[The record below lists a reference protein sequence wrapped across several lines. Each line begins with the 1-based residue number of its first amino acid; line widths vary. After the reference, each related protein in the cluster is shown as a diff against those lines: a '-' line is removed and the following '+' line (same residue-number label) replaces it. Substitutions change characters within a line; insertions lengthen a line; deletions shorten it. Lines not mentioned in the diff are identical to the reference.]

1 MEIGLIK
8 NIIPDNESRKLD
20 EIHNINNIQNKLK
33 KTLLKFDLGPDAT
46 IDREFNFNIWC
57 TPQTDGAGDFSLIN
71 KIAKEILSYGVPNRQ
86 LNFMIGVRNFSTFLR
101 ELGRFMDA
109 NRDLNVLIQQI
120 QTQLNDNVIPGLANI
135 TRNLD
140 ILRLSSGN
148 FVNPDSKIKH
158 ITYKIPAVEPALPF
172 DKNRNY
178 QMLELL
184 QNMIQRIEGINF
196 RRKREEVRSNL
207 EGELYG
213 TFVNFIYGRI
223 LKEFTGAKIYICD
236 SDRLNLIGEPIAGDE
251 VNDIYS
257 QIIARCR
264 IDGQPEKSL
273 NIQLLPSNPTL
284 NGINIFRN
292 CNKNKILYLN
302 EGGNIIIDDREHCM
316 GIGNKS
322 VGIFKASTL
331 VTREAILAYLNTR
344 GPEGFIA
351 EGEGEIT
358 KYHIAY
364 IGQTLTYEID
374 KNMVGKRIDELGFD
388 VSIHRYGLFNV
399 QRVFLFLKLLK
410 HKYRAVEGEII
421 HIFVL
426 DVFRKILEI
435 FNSRL
440 SVVFPEYNSVDNTFR
455 VNASTVLKLKFFKRI
470 DPAQFIPFIK
480 HSEPILFTTGDQSY
494 QEALSLGKLVFHDYV
509 DHRMAMVDTL
519 LECYDQV
526 FGGTNN
532 YRIFLS
538 TYLKPISGAESIL
551 EYTFENS
558 ITLFF
563 ANAPMITALNNTL
576 LDYFDAANVNNNR
589 FFDFY
594 MKHYDFPKE
603 FKKIIYL
610 MQNNVFSEALR
621 NVLISENFEREFL
634 RINDAG
640 YRLKYLKYKQKYL
653 TLKGKLKG
661 GAIEF
666 EDQAN
671 GMKKIR
677 GIIEE
682 GSKHSP
688 IFTNKQKVLTES
700 LFKYLNEKIKF
711 KLNIDYLGGRKNV
724 LGDYLIKNLSSGRV
738 LGRGANGI
746 AIEFDNNIVI
756 KVSKM
761 MATNPS
767 IIENEVRNM
776 IQIYRSGA
784 DYNFRN
790 EDLVKL
796 LGVVY
801 LDADYTLI
809 KNFDNSRT
817 HKTEEFEQDLGAGI
831 NGNDR
836 IGFVIMEKYTGDLES
851 LNMAI
856 LSPSQKYDIVVQMM
870 IQLNNFF
877 TKGYYHTDLHDGN
890 WFYKMNGAK
899 YTIRIADYGSET
911 KADGN
916 RVGVFRLE
924 GADIDEKKKN
934 SLKTA
939 LVAMANKGLISQDN
953 LFTLIA
959 LPTYNSILSRAKP
972 ILNGLKPRVAS
983 ESDELNYALLE
994 SLN

>member
-1 MEIGLIK
+1 MDISLIK
-8 NIIPDNESRKLD
+8 NIIPDEESRKLG
-20 EIHNINNIQNKLK
+20 EIHASNNIQNILK

-71 KIAKEILSYGVPNRQ
+71 KIGKEILSYGVPNRQ

-101 ELGRFMDA
+101 ELSRFIDA
-109 NRDLNVLIQQI
+109 NRELNVLIQQI
-120 QTQLNDNVIPGLANI
+120 QAQLNDNVIPRLENI

-140 ILRLSSGN
+140 ILELSSAN
-148 FVNPDSKIKH
+148 FVNPDSRIKH
-158 ITYKIPAVEPALPF
+158 ITYDIQAVNPGLDF

-178 QMLELL
+178 QMLEQL

-196 RRKREEVRSNL
+196 RRKREEIRSDL
-207 EGELYG
+207 EGNLYG

-223 LKEFTGAKIYICD
+223 LKEFTGAKIYIFD
-236 SDRLNLIGEPIAGDE
+236 SDRLNSLGQRIAGDE

-284 NGINIFRN
+284 NGINIFRD

-302 EGGNIIIDDREHCM
+302 EGGNIIIREREHCM
-316 GIGNKS
+316 GIGNNS
-322 VGIFKASTL
+322 VGIFKASTQE
-331 VTREAILAYLNTR
+331 TREHTLAYLNS
-344 GPEGFIA
+344 GAAGFIC

-358 KYHIAY
+358 RYHIAY
-364 IGQTLTYEID
+364 IGQTLNYEID
-374 KNMVGKRIDELGFD
+374 KNMVGKRIGERGFEEMEH
-388 VSIHRYGLFNV
+388 SYGLFNI

-410 HKYRAVEGEII
+410 HKYRDAVGETI
-421 HIFVL
+421 HIFCL

-440 SVVFPEYNSVDNTFR
+440 NVVFPEYNSDDNTFT
-455 VNASTVLKLKFFKRI
+455 VNESTVLKLKFFKRI
-470 DPAQFIPFIK
+470 EPSQFIPFIK

-519 LECYDQV
+519 LECYDIL
-526 FGGTNN
+526 FGGRNN
-532 YRIFLS
+532 YRTFL
-538 TYLKPISGAESIL
+538 TTHLKRISGAESIL
-551 EYTFENS
+551 GYTFEND
-558 ITLFF
+558 IGGFF
-563 ANAPMITALNNTL
+563 GNAPMITALNNTL
-576 LDYFDAANVNNNR
+576 NDYFNAANVNNNR

-610 MQNNVFSEALR
+610 MQNNVFEQAQSGT
-621 NVLISENFEREFL
+621 LISADFEREFL

-653 TLKGKLKG
+653 KLKEELKG

-666 EDQAN
+666 EDQAD

-677 GIIEE
+677 GIMEE
-682 GSKHSP
+682 RSKHSP
-688 IFTNKQKVLTES
+688 MFTNKQKILTES

-776 IQIYRSGA
+776 IEIYRSGA

-801 LDADYTLI
+801 LDADYRLI

-817 HKTEEFEQDLGAGI
+817 HKTEEFEQDLGADI
-831 NGNDR
+831 NNNDR
-836 IGFVIMEKYTGDLES
+836 IGFVIMEKYTGSLES
-851 LNMAI
+851 LDVSR
-856 LSPSQKYDIVVQMM
+856 LSPSQKYDIAVQMM

-890 WFYKMNGAK
+890 WFYKVNGTK

-934 SLKTA
+934 SLNTS
-939 LVAMANKGLISQDN
+939 LVAMANKGLISQAN
-953 LFTLIA
+953 FFTLLG
-959 LPTYNSILSRAKP
+959 LPTYNSLLSRART
-972 ILNGLKPRVAS
+972 ILNQIISRNPS
-983 ESDELNYALLE
+983 EEDSLNQALLE
-994 SLN
+994 SLH